1 MEEMLVR
8 VMAEMSKTIMDSVKE
23 IVNETRSAFTSC
35 MKQHQEVV
43 QAEVF
48 TLKTE
53 NEALKKRLETV
64 EKTLQQQRYT
74 NDDLY
79 NQIVSNRICNMQL
92 EQQNYKNDVVIVT
105 NTDTPPTLTA
115 PHTMRPPNKD
125 KKGNYYH
132 NVTFQNLNDKIE
144 VLKSKK
150 ETKLKV
156 FPVLCPS
163 RKLLLEKARDAV
175 YAGKFKSA
183 YTYKDEVYIE
193 QQDGT
198 RTRLD
203 TGVDLGRLIR

>member
-8 VMAEMSKTIMDSVKE
+8 VMTEMSKTIMDSVKE
-23 IVNETRSAFTSC
+23 IVNETRTAFTSC

-48 TLKTE
+48 ALKAE
-53 NEALKKRLETV
+53 NEDLKRRVEAV

-74 NDDLY
+74 NDDLL
-79 NQIVSNRICNMQL
+79 NQIISNRYCNMQL
-92 EQQNYKNDVVIVT
+92 EQHNFKNDAVIVT
-105 NTDTPPTLTA
+105 NSDTPPTLTA
-115 PHTMRPPNKD
+115 PHTKRPPNKD

-132 NVTFQNLNDKIE
+132 NITFQNLNDKIE

-163 RKLLLEKARDAV
+163 RKLLLEKARQAV
-175 YAGKFKSA
+175 YTGKFKSA

-198 RTRLD
+198 RTRVD
-203 TGVDLGRLIR
+203 TGYDLRRLIR